1 MLSLYERLGG
11 VYAIATVVDDFID
24 RIMDDP
30 RLNANPKVNE
40 AHHRVSPAGFKYLVT
55 EQGCQATGGPQR
67 YTGKSMYDSHAHL
80 DITDQEWLAFLND
93 FGQTLDKFKVPDAER
108 AELFAIV
115 ESTKK
120 DIVLPKKQDGV

>member
-24 RIMDDP
+24 RVMDDP

-40 AHHRVSPAGFKYLVT
+40 AHHRVSRAGFKYLVT
-55 EQGCQATGGPQR
+55 EQVCQATGGPQR

-80 DITDQEWLAFLND
+80 GITEQEWQAFLDD
-93 FGQTLDKFKVPDAER
+93 FRQTLDKFQVPDAER

-115 ESTKK
+115 DSTKK
-120 DIVLPKKQDGV
+120 DIVLPKR